1 MIGVKGKTGR
11 SAGLVVVEPVE
22 EPVED
27 LLAADLAFVV
37 GVFALAAEG
46 GFELDGGD
54 EVCA

>member
-1 MIGVKGKTGR
+1 M
-11 SAGLVVVEPVE
+11 VVVEPGE

-54 EVCA
+54 EA